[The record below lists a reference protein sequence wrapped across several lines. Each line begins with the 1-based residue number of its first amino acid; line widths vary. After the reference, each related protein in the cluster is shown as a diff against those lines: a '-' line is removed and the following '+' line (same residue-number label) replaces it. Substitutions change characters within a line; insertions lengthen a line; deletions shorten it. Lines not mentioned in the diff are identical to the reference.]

1 MKVNKNIYSVL
12 TRLEEEAN
20 RERSS
25 HVETPFEDRMLAIS
39 WDTGKFFNILLR
51 TMRAT
56 RVLEIG
62 TSVGYSTL
70 WFADAV
76 IQNASANSNGARE
89 KLITTIDWNHLKITR
104 AHRNFDDAGVNGII
118 DVVEAPA
125 KRLLNEM
132 QSKYQNYSKSNDQ
145 TALFDF
151 VFIDADKENLMD
163 YLDLVLPIVRVGG
176 IIAADNALYPEEYRQ
191 AMTKYINYLR
201 SKISLESV
209 TVPIGNGE
217 EITLK
222 LK

>member
-1 MKVNKNIYSVL
+1 MKLDKNIYSVL

-25 HVETPFEDRMLAIS
+25 NVETPFEDRMLAIS
-39 WDTGKFFNILLR
+39 WDTGKFFNILLK

-76 IQNASANSNGARE
+76 IQNASANRTGARE
-89 KLITTIDWNHLKITR
+89 KLITTIDWNHLKVAR

-118 DVVEAPA
+118 EVIEAPA

-132 QSKYQNYSKSNDQ
+132 QTKYQNYSKSNDQ
-145 TALFDF
+145 IALFDF
-151 VFIDADKENLMD
+151 VFIDADKENLID

-201 SKISLESV
+201 NKISLESV

-217 EITLK
+217 EIALK
-222 LK
+222 VK

>member
-12 TRLEEEAN
+12 TRLEEKAN
-20 RERSS
+20 LERSGNM
-25 HVETPFEDRMLAIS
+25 ETPFEDRMLAIS

-51 TMRAT
+51 TMCAT

-76 IQNASANSNGARE
+76 IQNASANNGAKE
-89 KLITTIDWNHLKITR
+89 KLITTIDWNHLKVAR
-104 AHRNFDDAGVNGII
+104 AHRNFDEAGVNGII
-118 DVVEAPA
+118 EVIEAPA

-132 QSKYQNYSKSNDQ
+132 QIKYQNFNQSNDQ

-151 VFIDADKENLMD
+151 VFIDADKENLID
-163 YLDLVLPIVRVGG
+163 YLDMILPIVRVGG
-176 IIAADNALYPEEYRQ
+176 IIAADNALYPEEYRH
-191 AMTKYINYLR
+191 AMTKYINYIR
-201 SKISLESV
+201 SKTTLESV

-222 LK
+222 IK

>member
-12 TRLEEEAN
+12 TRLEEIAN
-20 RERSS
+20 IERSGN
-25 HVETPFEDRMLAIS
+25 VETPFEDRMLAIS

-76 IQNASANSNGARE
+76 IKNASANNGSKE
-89 KLITTIDWNHLKITR
+89 KLITTIDWNHLKV
-104 AHRNFDDAGVNGII
+104 AGAQRNFDDAGVNRII
-118 DVVEAPA
+118 EVIEAPA
-125 KRLLNEM
+125 KQVLKEM
-132 QSKYQNYSKSNDQ
+132 QIKYQNFSQSIDQ

-151 VFIDADKENLMD
+151 VFIDADKENLVD

-191 AMTKYINYLR
+191 AITKYIHYLR
-201 SKISLESV
+201 SKTTLESV

-217 EITLK
+217 VITLK
-222 LK
+222 VK

>member
-12 TRLEEEAN
+12 TRLEEIAN
-20 RERSS
+20 MERSGN
-25 HVETPFEDRMLAIS
+25 VETPFEDRMLAIS

-76 IQNASANSNGARE
+76 IQNASANNGSKE
-89 KLITTIDWNHLKITR
+89 KLITTIDWNHLKV
-104 AHRNFDDAGVNGII
+104 AEAQRNFDNAGVNRII
-118 DVVEAPA
+118 EVIEAPA
-125 KRLLNEM
+125 KQVLKEM
-132 QSKYQNYSKSNDQ
+132 QIKYQNFTQSIDQ

-151 VFIDADKENLMD
+151 VFIDADKENLID

-191 AMTKYINYLR
+191 AITKYIHYLR
-201 SKISLESV
+201 SKTTLESV

-222 LK
+222 VK

>member
-12 TRLEEEAN
+12 TRLEEIAN
-20 RERSS
+20 MERSGN
-25 HVETPFEDRMLAIS
+25 VETPFEDRMLAIS

-76 IQNASANSNGARE
+76 IQNASANNGSKE
-89 KLITTIDWNHLKITR
+89 KLITTIDWNHLKV
-104 AHRNFDDAGVNGII
+104 AEAQRNFDNAGVNRII
-118 DVVEAPA
+118 EVIEAPA
-125 KRLLNEM
+125 KQVLKEM
-132 QSKYQNYSKSNDQ
+132 QIKYQNFTQSIDQ

-151 VFIDADKENLMD
+151 VFIDADKENLID

-191 AMTKYINYLR
+191 AITKYIHYLR
-201 SKISLESV
+201 SKTTLESV
-209 TVPIGNGE
+209 TVPIGN
-217 EITLK
+217 
-222 LK
+222 

>member
-12 TRLEEEAN
+12 TRLEEDAN

-25 HVETPFEDRMLAIS
+25 NVETPFEDRMLAIS

-51 TMRAT
+51 TMHAT

-62 TSVGYSTL
+62 TSVGFSTL

-76 IQNASANSNGARE
+76 IQNSSANNGARE
-89 KLITTIDWNHLKITR
+89 KLITTIDWNHLKVAR

-118 DVVEAPA
+118 EVIEAPA
-125 KRLLNEM
+125 KRILNEL
-132 QSKYQNYSKSNDQ
+132 QSKNQNYNKSNDQ

-151 VFIDADKENLMD
+151 VFIDADKENLID

-201 SKISLESV
+201 NKTSLESV

-217 EITLK
+217 EIALK
-222 LK
+222 VK

>member
-1 MKVNKNIYSVL
+1 MKLDKNIYSVL

-25 HVETPFEDRMLAIS
+25 NVETPFEDRMLAIS
-39 WDTGKFFNILLR
+39 WDTGKFFNILLK

-76 IQNASANSNGARE
+76 IQNASANRTGARE
-89 KLITTIDWNHLKITR
+89 KLITTIDWNHLKVAR

-118 DVVEAPA
+118 EVIEAPA

-132 QSKYQNYSKSNDQ
+132 QTKYRNYSKSNDQ
-145 TALFDF
+145 IALFDF
-151 VFIDADKENLMD
+151 VFIDADKENLID

-201 SKISLESV
+201 NKISLESV

-217 EITLK
+217 EIALK
-222 LK
+222 VK

>member
-12 TRLEEEAN
+12 TRLEEKAN
-20 RERSS
+20 MERSGNL
-25 HVETPFEDRMLAIS
+25 EIPFEDRMLAIS

-56 RVLEIG
+56 KVLEIG

-76 IQNASANSNGARE
+76 IQNASANNGSKE
-89 KLITTIDWNHLKITR
+89 KLITTIDWSHLKVSR
-104 AHRNFDDAGVNGII
+104 AQRNFDDAGVNGLIEVI
-118 DVVEAPA
+118 EAPA
-125 KRLLNEM
+125 KRFLKEM
-132 QSKYQNYSKSNDQ
+132 QIKYQDFIQSIDQ

-151 VFIDADKENLMD
+151 VFIDADKENLID
-163 YLDLVLPIVRVGG
+163 YLDLVLPIVRIGG

-191 AMTKYINYLR
+191 AMTKYIHYLR
-201 SKISLESV
+201 SKTTLESV

-222 LK
+222 VK